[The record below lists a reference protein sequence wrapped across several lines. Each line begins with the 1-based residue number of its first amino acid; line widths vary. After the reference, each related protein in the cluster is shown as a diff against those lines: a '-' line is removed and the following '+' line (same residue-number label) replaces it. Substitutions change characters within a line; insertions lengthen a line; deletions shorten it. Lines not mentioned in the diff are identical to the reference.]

1 MFTLS
6 QYLFSLNDPYG
17 LFRSLEGLT
26 PERDTEGRL
35 CYSVGNAAVSFRVQY
50 RGTRWALRCYFQPPK
65 RLERIYGEHYY
76 PRELF
81 LYDTPP
87 HGQWVSV
94 VLTPWVEGEPLADAI
109 HKAATAHDK
118 ARLTTLSALFDALA
132 CELLDAPWAH
142 GDLKPE
148 NIIIDPDDGLHLID
162 RDAMFLPEMLGECSP
177 ELGTAAFQHPARTA
191 SDFDSTIDDFS
202 VALISTALH
211 ALSLDPTLYDR
222 YGNRDG
228 LLIDTQNITTDP
240 ALQEILQLYEH
251 QGDGI
256 RYRIART
263 LLRRRPAT
271 LLCRELIHLL
281 GKPFAAVE
289 EEVPELY
296 FSNEGL
302 WGFRT
307 PERIVIPPLY
317 DNGYDFTEGLAA
329 VRLGRSWHFID
340 RTGAVV
346 LSCPPCEDVKP
357 FRNGRATLYTAT
369 DRYEIDI
376 EGRRV

>member
-1 MFTLS
+1 MFTLR
-6 QYLFSLNDPYG
+6 QYLFSVEDPYG
-17 LFRSLEGLT
+17 LFRTLDDLLI
-26 PERDTEGRL
+26 ERDKEGRV
-35 CYSVGNAAVSFRVQY
+35 CYHIGNSAVTFPVSHN
-50 RGTRWALRCYFQPPK
+50 GTKCALRCYFRPTRQL
-65 RLERIYGEHYY
+65 RRIYGEHYL

-81 LYDTPP
+81 LYDTLP
-87 HGQWVSV
+87 HGQWVDV
-94 VLTPWVEGEPLADAI
+94 VLTPWIEGESLAEAI
-109 HKAATAHDK
+109 HAAATTHDK

-132 CELLDAPWAH
+132 CEVLDAPWAH
-142 GDLKPE
+142 GDMKPE
-148 NIIIDPDDGLHLID
+148 NIIISPDDTLHLID
-162 RDAMFLPEMLGECSP
+162 RDAMFLPEMQGERSP

-191 SDFDSTIDDFS
+191 SDFDATIDDFA
-202 VALISTALH
+202 VALISSALH

-271 LLCRELIHLL
+271 LLCRELMHLL

-289 EEVPELY
+289 GEVPELY

-340 RTGAVV
+340 PTGHVV
-346 LSCPPCEDVKP
+346 LHCPSCEDVKP